1 MTKEAGK
8 KKKKRSRFWGCLGSL
23 IWWSFLLVL
32 TVCLA
37 SAVAGYIVINDC
49 AKGLPD
55 VSRLRHYEPAETT
68 RIYSTDGQIIATL
81 FKENRTWMDLDKISP
96 NMRNAIIAIEDSR
109 FREHNGIDP
118 IGVIRAAVDMARSHG
133 EIHQGAST
141 ITMQVARNFF
151 LTPDQS
157 FRRKIREALL
167 ALQIERVFTKDEI
180 LEFYLNQVY
189 FGSGAYGV
197 QAAASTYFG
206 TSADKLSILQSAII
220 AGLPASPSYYSP
232 LVDERACTMRTISV
246 LGRML
251 ECDMI
256 DYNKYRACIEQL
268 KKGVKYANK
277 GRKEFQVLKV
287 PYFTTY
293 VLKELYKRYDE
304 DTLYRGGLKIY
315 TTVDLKMQA
324 EAEKIVRENIAR
336 NKDWYNASNA
346 AAVVIE
352 NKTGYIK
359 AMVGG
364 AGWSDKNQFN
374 RAWQARRQPGSSF
387 KTIVYATA
395 IESGYSQNS
404 VVPDQPVSY
413 RDGTGEAWSPKN
425 SDGTFMGNIT
435 LRTALQYSRNVVAV
449 RLLTLVGADRV
460 IEYAYRLGIKERL
473 EPNLSLALGS
483 CTVSPLEM
491 ATVFTCFPNG
501 GIKIQP
507 SGIKIIYDGEGNVVE
522 DNTYPRR
529 EEVLSESTAYTMCSM
544 LRNAVENGTGGG
556 ALIPGRPVGGKTGT
570 TDEHR
575 DAWFCGFTAQYT
587 AAVWVGN
594 DNYSRMWSAFGG
606 DVAAPIWKS
615 IMLYVHRG
623 LPVKEFGVAQNGQVS
638 VLMCSQ
644 SKERACAGCKVT
656 YKEYFTPGSVPTRF
670 CHIHSTGQESMIL
683 EKPKDSYSGKK
694 KQTADSKKEKEAEN
708 KETAGENPPSE
719 EPTAVPVNPDEQPFP
734 SIDPLSPQGEAPA
747 YGNDN
752 PSAPLPS
759 DSGYSEPPPAPD
771 PAPAAGVP
779 SESQGG
785 GGGYEEPPAAL
796 PPAPVETEPAAPPP
810 EQVDTG
816 APPPPDSVF

>member
-1 MTKEAGK
+1 MSEGGEQVKP
-8 KKKKRSRFWGCLGSL
+8 KKKRSRFWGCLGTL
-23 IWWSFLLVL
+23 IWWTFLLFL
-32 TVCLA
+32 TVVLA
-37 SAVAGYIVINDC
+37 GGVAGYIVVNDC

-55 VSRLRHYEPAETT
+55 VSRLRRYEPAETT
-68 RIYSTDGQIIATL
+68 RVYSSDGQVIATL
-81 FKENRTWMDLDKISP
+81 FKENRTWIELDKISP

-109 FREHNGIDP
+109 FYEHNGIDP
-118 IGVIRAAVDMARSHG
+118 IGVVRAAVDMVRSHG

-151 LTPDQS
+151 LTSDQS

-180 LEFYLNQVY
+180 LELYLNQVY
-189 FGSGAYGV
+189 FGSGSYGI

-206 TSADKLSILQSAII
+206 TKADKLTILQSAII

-232 LVDERACTMRTISV
+232 LVDERACAMRTIDV

-251 ECDMI
+251 ALNMI
-256 DYNKYRACIEQL
+256 DYSKYRACLDELQ
-268 KKGVKYANK
+268 KGVKYANK
-277 GRKEFQVLKV
+277 GRTEFQILKV

-315 TTVDLKMQA
+315 TTVDLKLQ
-324 EAEKIVRENIAR
+324 EYAEKVIRDNIA
-336 NKDWYNASNA
+336 NYKDWYNASNA
-346 AAVVIE
+346 ACVVIE

-364 AGWSDKNQFN
+364 VGWSDKNQFN

-395 IESGYSQNS
+395 IESGYSQDS
-404 VVPDQPVSY
+404 VVPDTAITY
-413 RDGTGEAWSPKN
+413 NMDGGEKWSPKN
-425 SDGTFMGNIT
+425 SDGKYMGNIT

-460 IEYAYRLGIKERL
+460 IEYAYRMGIKERL

-491 ATVFTCFPNG
+491 ASVFTVYPNG
-501 GIKIQP
+501 GLKIQP
-507 SGIKIIYDGEGNVVE
+507 SGIKIIYDSKGNVVE
-522 DNTYPRR
+522 DNTFPRQ

-544 LRNAVENGTGGG
+544 LRNAVEAGTGGG
-556 ALIPGRPVGGKTGT
+556 AFIPGKIVAGKTGT

-606 DVAAPIWKS
+606 DVAAPIWRS
-615 IMLYVHRG
+615 IMSFAVRD
-623 LPVKEFGVAQNGQVS
+623 LPAKEFGQAKSGQVS

-644 SKERACAGCKVT
+644 SKERAGAGCPVT
-656 YKEYFTPGSVPTRF
+656 YKEYFYPGSVPTQF
-670 CHIHSTGQESMIL
+670 CHIHASGQASYTIG
-683 EKPKDSYSGKK
+683 KDNDEYGKK
-694 KQTADSKKEKEAEN
+694 KDKDKKDDKDKDEDKKPEDDASA
-708 KETAGENPPSE
+708 TPAE
-719 EPTAVPVNPDEQPFP
+719 EPTAVP
-734 SIDPLSPQGEAPA
+734 ISPEGEGGEAT
-747 YGNDN
+747 
-752 PSAPLPS
+752 
-759 DSGYSEPPPAPD
+759 PPVFESIGVDPTEPAPY
-771 PAPAAGVP
+771 
-779 SESQGG
+779 E
-785 GGGYEEPPAAL
+785 GGYEEPSGSGVTEPLDLPITSEIPPEA
-796 PPAPVETEPAAPPP
+796 PPAE
-810 EQVDTG
+810 
-816 APPPPDSVF
+816 APPPPTEDNLPPPPENVFEP